1 MLVVRTHAA
10 KRKCHKCQDECVSN
24 ILVLSASCGRS
35 VPGWFVRHQPRPA
48 AVPLKWTPHTHTHK
62 YTLMQSSPDPSH
74 SYKETASFNTH
85 THTLLLLFSPLNELS
100 LTFSLLAGPHTQKHT
115 HSLCSL
121 FFQPVIMIATALCTV
136 TTLPPTYTLWW
147 FTPWYG
153 LSQPPSISLLS
164 LRIVL
169 RSIISEF
176 AYTVG

>member
-1 MLVVRTHAA
+1 MRQICAWVVCAPP
-10 KRKCHKCQDECVSN
+10 
-24 ILVLSASCGRS
+24 ASTSSCS
-35 VPGWFVRHQPRPA
+35 P
-48 AVPLKWTPHTHTHK
+48 KMDTSHTHTN
-62 YTLMQSSPDPSH
+62 TLSCRVLQIHPTRTKRRPPL
-74 SYKETASFNTH
+74 TH